1 MDDVYEL
8 VMMARS
14 DNKLWKSGL
23 DSSYKTFIANK
34 PSPNMKAV
42 LLSILWT
49 DICDIKWTLQWQCVI
64 SVQLPNCSNWA
75 NEQISILQPFLLPTT
90 FPITYQ
96 LYQSTNNSENFLP
109 KKYCFLSYQIIPT
122 RRWLYFGSLLPSSS
136 VLNLLSVLFNQLC
149 DLKIKSQFH
158 FGSHSDDIIS
168 LLLPTISHLTSWQ
181 DNWSIQRYSLN
192 RWLRFSFVSSIYF
205 VNRQNF
211 E

>member
-109 KKYCFLSYQIIPT
+109 KKYCF
-122 RRWLYFGSLLPSSS
+122 
-136 VLNLLSVLFNQLC
+136 
-149 DLKIKSQFH
+149 
-158 FGSHSDDIIS
+158 
-168 LLLPTISHLTSWQ
+168 
-181 DNWSIQRYSLN
+181 
-192 RWLRFSFVSSIYF
+192 
-205 VNRQNF
+205 
-211 E
+211 

>member
-49 DICDIKWTLQWQCVI
+49 DICDIKWTLHWQCVI
-64 SVQLPNCSNWA
+64 SEQLPNCSNWA
-75 NEQISILQPFLLPTT
+75 NEQWSILQPFLLPTT

-109 KKYCFLSYQIIPT
+109 KNIVFKVIQMNRQVYYTSGSII
-122 RRWLYFGSLLPSSS
+122 GSILPSSN
-136 VLNLLSVLFNQLC
+136 VINC
-149 DLKIKSQFH
+149 
-158 FGSHSDDIIS
+158 IIW
-168 LLLPTISHLTSWQ
+168 I
-181 DNWSIQRYSLN
+181 I
-192 RWLRFSFVSSIYF
+192 
-205 VNRQNF
+205 
-211 E
+211 

>member
-64 SVQLPNCSNWA
+64 SVQVCSYLTVVIEPMN
-75 NEQISILQPFLLPTT
+75 NEAFYNPFCYLQL
-90 FPITYQ
+90 
-96 LYQSTNNSENFLP
+96 
-109 KKYCFLSYQIIPT
+109 FLSLT
-122 RRWLYFGSLLPSSS
+122 NFT
-136 VLNLLSVLFNQLC
+136 NQQTTQKTFC
-149 DLKIKSQFH
+149 LKILFLKLSKWT
-158 FGSHSDDIIS
+158 DKYII
-168 LLLPTISHLTSWQ
+168 LLA
-181 DNWSIQRYSLN
+181 R
-192 RWLRFSFVSSIYF
+192 
-205 VNRQNF
+205 
-211 E
+211 